1 MSGLHPPLQGNGLNN
16 EPYRTVAPTTTTTT
30 APVTPAIQKATPST
44 TTTTTASSGAVAL
57 EIGGYK
63 VHPSALAPNTTITG
77 SSSSAFTTMTTGQLA
92 AALAANDSLRNN
104 NHNNNNNTN
113 NNDRSGRRNS
123 SDSSFISD
131 FVVRLLPIAL
141 GSLVGYIV
149 YVYNVRLCI
158 DYILHF
164 LNQPVQA
171 GIYLGVF
178 NVFALMFFVS
188 YARTI
193 FNNPGTPLKPPKR
206 NPPPPIPPTTT
217 PYRAQPAGKGDASNS
232 SRNNNGHSAHQPVSD
247 NTPLLPSTQ
256 SGDQPTLFSRY
267 QAMKQSTLLNIT
279 AGQGQ
284 GQSQDIEAAHE
295 APAATLSISKKDGS
309 PRWCELCQIVKPDR
323 CHHCKECD
331 QCVLRMDHHCPWVN
345 SCIGYNNLKF
355 FYLFLLYASLL
366 AIWVIST
373 TIPIFVTAYSR
384 CEQNS
389 LFAWMQP
396 DELQHPSD
404 CVFDVQWAVIT
415 VLSFF
420 LTAFI
425 IPLTAAHTIY
435 ILNNRTTIE
444 SLQDARS
451 TYIRVQ
457 YRNVNSTSMYAPG
470 VSPPRFNI
478 VLVQPGESMW
488 DRGSWNANW
497 KGIMGP
503 SWWLWFLPYANTPGD
518 GIHEVYNER
527 VYERLVAAPQ
537 TGYGQPS
544 VRPLGSRGYG
554 SGATDAVSSQSTLI
568 PGSTYST
575 LPPATLSLA
584 VPLGSGGW
592 SKPRMSE
599 ESEESESSIGSL
611 GRSLP
616 TPHTSPRMEPRD

>member
-1 MSGLHPPLQGNGLNN
+1 MSGLHPPAQGNGLDNK
-16 EPYRTVAPTTTTTT
+16 PYRTVAPPTTTTTT
-30 APVTPAIQKATPST
+30 AATPAIPTATQST
-44 TTTTTASSGAVAL
+44 TTTTSSGAVAL

-63 VHPSALAPNTTITG
+63 VHPSALAPNTTMTG
-77 SSSSAFTTMTTGQLA
+77 SSSSAFTTMTAGQLA
-92 AALAANDSLRNN
+92 ATLAANDSLRNN
-104 NHNNNNNTN
+104 NQDNNNTN
-113 NNDRSGRRNS
+113 NNDRSGRRSS
-123 SDSSFISD
+123 SDSSFFSD
-131 FVVRLLPIAL
+131 LVVRLLPIAL

-149 YVYNVRLCI
+149 YVYNFRLCI
-158 DYILHF
+158 DYIQHF
-164 LNQPVQA
+164 LNQPIQA

-178 NVFALMFFVS
+178 NVLALLFYVS

-193 FNNPGTPLKPPKR
+193 FNNPGSPLKPPKR
-206 NPPPPIPPTTT
+206 NPLPPVPPTTT

-232 SRNNNGHSAHQPVSD
+232 SRNNNSHSTHQPVS
-247 NTPLLPSTQ
+247 NTTPLLPSTQ
-256 SGDQPTLFSRY
+256 SGDQSTLFSRY
-267 QAMKQSTLLNIT
+267 QALNQSTLLNST
-279 AGQGQ
+279 DRQGQ
-284 GQSQDIEAAHE
+284 GRSQDIEAAHG

-309 PRWCELCQIVKPDR
+309 PRWCDLCQIVKPDR

-355 FYLFLLYASLL
+355 FYLFILYASLL

-373 TIPIFVTAYSR
+373 TTPILVTAYSR

-396 DELQHPSD
+396 DERQYPSD
-404 CVFDVQWAVIT
+404 CVFDMQWAVIT

-420 LTAFI
+420 LVVFTM
-425 IPLTAAHTIY
+425 PLTAAHTNY

-444 SLQDARS
+444 SLQNARS
-451 TYIRVQ
+451 TFIRVL
-457 YRNVNSTSMYAPG
+457 YRNVNPASMYSSG
-470 VSPPRFNI
+470 VPPPRFNV
-478 VLVQPGESMW
+478 VLVQPGESLW

-518 GIHEVYNER
+518 GIHEVYSEP
-527 VYERLVAAPQ
+527 VYERLVTAPQ
-537 TGYGQPS
+537 TGYGQPP

-554 SGATDAVSSQSTLI
+554 GATDAVSSQSTLI

-575 LPPATLSLA
+575 LPTATLSLA
-584 VPLGSGGW
+584 VPSGSGGW
-592 SKPRMSE
+592 AKPRTSE
-599 ESEESESSIGSL
+599 DSESSIGSL

-616 TPHTSPRMEPRD
+616 TPHSSPRMEPRE